1 MPTESDGL
9 HIVIT
14 GDASQAIKEIQKTQ
28 QATEALKD
36 QSVDVKVDAK
46 VDALGRLHKA
56 NGQFMTMGEKLAAQ
70 FSSGFMKGFAEL
82 SVKLDGWGKNLEA
95 TFGSAFK
102 SITAGATAVAGT
114 LSMIA
119 KNALALGGGFEAQ
132 MTTVSVISGATA
144 DELAQLTAKA
154 REMGATLPI
163 TAKDAAMAM
172 TVLAQR
178 GTSAKDILA
187 SVADVANLTISQGVS
202 MGQAADLLGST
213 LTNFGMKIE
222 EASKVTAIFN
232 NAALNMGKLT
242 EALKYVGPAAGSIGM
257 ELTEA
262 VAGMEALAN
271 AGLTGE
277 MTGTGFAMV
286 LTKLASKSRIMG
298 VETRDLQG
306 KIRPLADIFSELQ
319 AKGFSLAQATAEFGA
334 RGRLAALNLAKQSAS
349 LKENEERLK
358 NWGSTQAAVDSKA
371 KTFTNTMAA
380 FRSAVEELHIE
391 IFDQIKDKAK
401 GVVGTFAELTRTF
414 AAWVGQSKI
423 AEKALQAFLE
433 GLGFNIPAADVQA
446 FVDRVRDFGKAIQ
459 SIASVIASFANKVK
473 TPLLFLIEH
482 LDTFAT
488 ISFWGWILGKG
499 LQIPAA
505 IISIAG
511 AFKQLEAALKA
522 LAAVNFAAIF
532 SKLATALSNSSI
544 LGFLTNPAVAA
555 VAVTG
560 MALHEVVRNVNEASS
575 ALFKAQNEEKRYMQ
589 EQAQANFSLPLD
601 IKFNV
606 KTGFEKLP
614 ESWTKASDELRAKA
628 NETVDALRSAFT
640 EKVAGTID
648 AVAAKF
654 PDMADALKA
663 ASQDLSFSALSQLT
677 KALQGNKEAFDALP
691 PHMQKVA
698 EQLYITGVQAGQ
710 TEGSLRKILR
720 AAKEAQS
727 QLSSYGSPQQSEVS
741 VFAQELA
748 ASLNSITAA
757 VPDNVERLQKFLSS
771 DNLDLAVNISVEQA
785 QAQLQELSKSV
796 AEKFNLPA
804 DIVSSELFSRLQ
816 ELAIKGNDTAQ
827 SLVHGWKGAGNS
839 IDTFL
844 ASAQEAISYL
854 GASPDKFMPA
864 LNSLT
869 ASIQKFDPLTGKV
882 TEQFKKAHDALKQ
895 WANVTFDQLA
905 QRIQR
910 LRKAVEGG
918 FIDQSAL
925 EAEFKRAS
933 QQVKIQ
939 IAAELEPSRSQ
950 FNSREAF
957 NSVVASE
964 YVSRMGE
971 LGGNA
976 FMDLVQRE
984 FQGLYD
990 KSGSAIGAAIMHEVN
1005 KGLASGNASIKING
1019 VEMLTQE
1026 KGSNGAID
1034 YSNLQKAFTDAVN
1047 PFVAKL
1053 EQFTQKQDNNS
1064 HAYLQNA
1071 VDALLKLTAAIN
1083 NSSGI
1088 IGRAN
1093 DVMLSFTNSVVGTK
1107 DTASGTVAFKDYS
1120 SDFSNVVKEIQAVSA
1135 GITALQTSAQANIA
1149 AVNSVASAVAAQQFD
1164 TSAISQA
1171 VVAGFNPVVS
1181 RLDAQ
1186 ASVSANVS
1194 RNLEGLIRATDN
1206 NSQAL
1211 ASLQSALASAGSS
1224 GTSSESFSRA
1234 LAPLISS
1241 VGSLAAS
1248 VAGLQSINQNITS
1261 AVRDI
1266 ENAVKSLSTGNN
1278 YDIDIIQQGFSVE
1291 KKSDAD
1297 LVARNVASA
1306 LRSGLGNGG
1315 V

>member
-14 GDASQAIKEIQKTQ
+14 GDASQAINELNKVSKSLNALLAF
-28 QATEALKD
+28 QAGAALE
-36 QSVDVKVDAK
+36 
-46 VDALGRLHKA
+46 
-56 NGQFMTMGEKLAAQ
+56 N
-70 FSSGFMKGFAEL
+70 
-82 SVKLDGWGKNLEA
+82 
-95 TFGSAFK
+95 TFGSVFK
-102 SITAGATAVAGT
+102 GILATVERIGSSLAGVAR
-114 LSMIA
+114 
-119 KNALALGGGFEAQ
+119 NALALGGGFESQ

-213 LTNFGMKIE
+213 LTNFGMKIQD
-222 EASKVTAIFN
+222 ASKVTAIFN
-232 NAALNMGKLT
+232 NASNQSALNMSKLT
-242 EALKYVGPAAGSIGM
+242 EALKYVGPTAGSIGM

-262 VAGMEALAN
+262 VAAMEALAN

-277 MTGTGFAMV
+277 MTGTGLAMV
-286 LTKLASKSRIMG
+286 LTKLSTKSRICG
-298 VETRDLQG
+298 VDTKDLNG
-306 KIRPLADIFSELQ
+306 KMRPLSEIFSELQ
-319 AKGFSLAQATAEFGA
+319 AKGFSLAEATAEFGA

-423 AEKALQAFLE
+423 AEKALQAFLD
-433 GLGFNIPAADVQA
+433 GLGFNIPAADDFKKMLDKFNVQV
-446 FVDRVRDFGKAIQ
+446 FIDRVRDFGKAIQ
-459 SIASVIASFANKVK
+459 GIASSIASFADKVK

-499 LQIPAA
+499 LQIPAV

-511 AFKQLEAALKA
+511 AFSQLYSVLKSLTA
-522 LAAVNFAAIF
+522 INLAKLSTFLF
-532 SKLATALSNSSI
+532 SPVGT
-544 LGFLTNPAVAA
+544 
-555 VAVTG
+555 VAVG
-560 MALHEVVRNVNEASS
+560 SGVALYAASKKSQAEEALRVAKEQERN
-575 ALFKAQNEEKRYMQ
+575 YML
-589 EQAQANFSLPLD
+589 EQAKADASLDFD
-601 IKFNV
+601 IRFNV

-640 EKVAGTID
+640 EKVAGAID
-648 AVAAKF
+648 VVASKF
-654 PDMADALKA
+654 PDMTDALKA
-663 ASQDLSFSALSQLT
+663 SAQDLSFSALSQLT

-720 AAKEAQS
+720 AAKDAQA
-727 QLSSYGSPQQSEVS
+727 QLSSSGSAQQSEVS

-748 ASLNSITAA
+748 ASLNSIVEAL
-757 VPDNVERLQKFLSS
+757 PDNIERLQKFLNSE
-771 DNLDLAVNISVEQA
+771 NLDLAVNLSLGQA
-785 QAQLQELSKSV
+785 QDQLQKFAKST
-796 AEKFNLPA
+796 AKKFNITP
-804 DIVSSELFSRLQ
+804 DIVNSAIFSKLQ
-816 ELAIKGNDTAQ
+816 ELASKGNDTAK
-827 SLVHGWKGAGNS
+827 SLVNSWKGAGNS
-839 IDTFL
+839 LDTFL

-869 ASIQKFDPLTGKV
+869 ASIQKIDPLTGKV

-925 EAEFKRAS
+925 EKEFKRAS
-933 QQVKIQ
+933 QQVKLK
-939 IAAELEPSRSQ
+939 IATELEPSRGQ

-971 LGGNA
+971 LGGDA

-1019 VEMLTQE
+1019 VEMLNQE
-1026 KGSNGAID
+1026 KGSSGAID
-1034 YSNLQKAFTDAVN
+1034 YSNLQKAFSDAVN

-1053 EQFTQKQDNNS
+1053 EQFTQKQDSNS
-1064 HAYLQNA
+1064 PAYLQNA
-1071 VDALLKLTAAIN
+1071 VDALQKLTTAID
-1083 NSSGI
+1083 NSSGL

-1093 DVMLSFTNSVVGTK
+1093 DLMLSFANSVGNNSETTTGNYAV
-1107 DTASGTVAFKDYS
+1107 KDYS
-1120 SDFSNVVKEIQAVSA
+1120 SDFSNVVKEIQSVSA

-1149 AVNSVASAVAAQQFD
+1149 AVNSVASAIAAQQFD
-1164 TSAISQA
+1164 TSALSQA

-1186 ASVSANVS
+1186 ASVSADVS
-1194 RNLEGLIRATDN
+1194 RNLEGLIRSTDS

-1211 ASLQSALASAGSS
+1211 ASLQNSLASSSNS
-1224 GTSSESFSRA
+1224 GTSSESFSGA
-1234 LAPLISS
+1234 LAPLVSS

-1266 ENAVKSLSTGNN
+1266 EYAVKSLSTGNN